1 MFWINFPARK
11 RILLVISILII
22 ASLACSL
29 PVVGGKG
36 EKSATTA
43 DGQELVT
50 GQDSEAGDVNDLR
63 CTQMDYPCTFADT
76 PREKIERGFDLMDL
90 ADEVFAQEGNAIAVA
105 ERLLKE
111 RDIAEIYYDER
122 GVWYRVDGAPPL
134 IFLHPEAFTYGL
146 ENESDLEQS
155 YLASRVLFSPNQPSG
170 DGPIGENPPGEKVQK
185 KALFVNP
192 VVWQFGS
199 SVFDSVRSQ
208 LLEYRDYKC
217 AGCLEYLRG
226 DIKAYDLIDEETQ
239 SAGPSY
245 EQFLGWKDYDL
256 IHVFAHGYQFCP
268 GTSVTSSGQ
277 PVVSGD
283 RETFPENTAGVVEGT
298 TLDEGE
304 CVTMIQSGHY
314 QTRDYLLENP
324 RDIPGIAWSHKP
336 GDDIWAEAVTTDFFK
351 SKYPGGLDDTIL
363 FFTSCQLMK
372 DESLANTLKGT
383 NTAVFGWTQSVAGSR
398 GKATVTDFFTEL
410 IDNGLRA
417 SVAYDKAIQSESHTE
432 HSEDWHGAELK
443 MVLDQGSD
451 PRGREVVIMIQPI
464 FRELLEENDAL
475 PVDGVA
481 GDGEDDELFILIQ
494 VDGVDEDQDIED
506 FEIHLAIDGE
516 ELSKTFKPT
525 EQVGDYSY
533 RTFEIISLPFDAA
546 DRDFVELEAWVDLPE
561 GGDTR
566 HYLENIEI
574 AGCGWIG
581 TLSGNK
587 SGKLKGEIVYPST
600 NINTANV
607 EELTLLAGQ
616 GVFGPG
622 NDGSGLPSA
631 SDFANMPFNAIF
643 GSRSQFP
650 FMLLVPGQAGTVMLD
665 SSSFWIGQQASFNL
679 LENSQERFEGSF
691 SASVTNMTSQSEI
704 NIDGEMIWHVDSF
717 CSLDVILELAANPL
731 PANFVP

>member
-1 MFWINFPARK
+1 
-11 RILLVISILII
+11 
-22 ASLACSL
+22 
-29 PVVGGKG
+29 
-36 EKSATTA
+36 
-43 DGQELVT
+43 
-50 GQDSEAGDVNDLR
+50 
-63 CTQMDYPCTFADT
+63 
-76 PREKIERGFDLMDL
+76 
-90 ADEVFAQEGNAIAVA
+90 
-105 ERLLKE
+105 
-111 RDIAEIYYDER
+111 
-122 GVWYRVDGAPPL
+122 
-134 IFLHPEAFTYGL
+134 
-146 ENESDLEQS
+146 
-155 YLASRVLFSPNQPSG
+155 LFSPNQPSG

-464 FRELLEENDAL
+464 FRELLEEN
-475 PVDGVA
+475 
-481 GDGEDDELFILIQ
+481 
-494 VDGVDEDQDIED
+494 
-506 FEIHLAIDGE
+506 
-516 ELSKTFKPT
+516 
-525 EQVGDYSY
+525 
-533 RTFEIISLPFDAA
+533 EIISLPFDAA
-546 DRDFVELEAWVDLPE
+546 DRDFVELEAWADLPE

>member
-1 MFWINFPARK
+1 MFWMNIPAQK
-11 RILLVISILII
+11 KILLVISLLII

-29 PVVGGKG
+29 PFG
-36 EKSATTA
+36 EGS
-43 DGQELVT
+43 
-50 GQDSEAGDVNDLR
+50 GDAEEFGTPNDDNTEINLR
-63 CTQMDYPCTFADT
+63 CTEMGYPCTFAEA
-76 PREKIERGFDLMDL
+76 PRDKVERGLDLMDL
-90 ADEVFAQEGNAIAVA
+90 ADEVFSQEGNTIAVA
-105 ERLLKE
+105 ERLLE
-111 RDIAEIYYDER
+111 ETDIAEIYYDER
-122 GVWYRVDGAPPL
+122 GVWYRVEGAPPL

-146 ENESDLEQS
+146 ENESDLEQTHLTS
-155 YLASRVLFSPNQPSG
+155 NVLFSPHQPSG

-199 SVFDSVRSQ
+199 SVFDAARSQ

-217 AGCLEYLRG
+217 ADCLEYFRG
-226 DIKAYDLIDEETQ
+226 DIKAYDLIDEEIQ

-298 TLDEGE
+298 NLDEGE
-304 CVTMIQSGHY
+304 CVTMIQTGHY

-324 RDIPGIAWSHKP
+324 RDIPGIAWIHKP
-336 GDDIWAEAVTTDFFK
+336 GDDIWAEVVTTDFFR
-351 SKYPGGLDDTIL
+351 SKYPGGLDDAIL

-383 NTAVFGWTQSVAGSR
+383 NTAVFGWTQTVTGSR
-398 GKATVTDFFTEL
+398 GKATVKDFFTEL

-417 SVAYDKAIQSESHTE
+417 SVAYEKTIQSESHTE

-506 FEIHLAIDGE
+506 FEIHLAMDGE
-516 ELSKTFKPT
+516 ELSKTFKPS
-525 EQVGDYSY
+525 EKVGDYSY
-533 RTFEIISLPFDAA
+533 RAFEIISLPFDAA

-566 HYLENIEI
+566 HFLENIEI

-587 SGKLKGEIVYPST
+587 SGELKGEIVYPST
-600 NINTANV
+600 NITTANV
-607 EELTLLAGQ
+607 EALTLLANQ
-616 GVFGPG
+616 GAFGPG
-622 NDGSGLPSA
+622 EGSGMPSA
-631 SDFANMPFNAIF
+631 AEFANLPFNAML
-643 GSRSQFP
+643 GNRAQFP
-650 FMLLVPGQAGTVMLD
+650 FMMLIPGQAATVMLD
-665 SSSFWIGQQASFNL
+665 SSSFGAGNDVSFDL
-679 LENSQERFEGSF
+679 RENSEERFEGSF
-691 SASVTNMTSQSEI
+691 SASVTDMASQSGYSVA
-704 NIDGEMIWHVDSF
+704 GEMIWHVDSL

-731 PANFVP
+731 PANLVP